1 MGKLKSK
8 QKLKWLIGSLLR
20 YIMDSYWHT
29 LKIIY
34 VYVHTKNIYL

>member
-8 QKLKWLIGSLLR
+8 QKVKWLIGSLLR
-20 YIMDSYWHT
+20 YIVDIYWHI

-34 VYVHTKNIYL
+34 I